1 MQFDR
6 EKLDRGCSALGLS
19 LGEGQVRQLRQYSR
33 LLAKW
38 SRRLN
43 LTTIRAEDD
52 IVVQHV
58 LDSLSIH
65 GFVSGPAVLDI
76 GSGAGVPGLPL
87 AIARPELNVTLLDSR
102 SRRIEFLRHVIIN
115 TGIRNVALV
124 NGRVESYRPP
134 DKFDTLTARA
144 VSSLDRLLKLS
155 KTHLLPGTRL
165 ISLKGRLPETEM
177 ERLPATLRTRA
188 SIHKV
193 VVPFLEAERNLIV
206 IDF

>member
-1 MQFDR
+1 M
-6 EKLDRGCSALGLS
+6 
-19 LGEGQVRQLRQYSR
+19 
-33 LLAKW
+33 
-38 SRRLN
+38 N